1 MSVLSKN
8 TKTARPFRLL
18 TLSHVKQGFA
28 NWSRRAR
35 SRKEL
40 MNLSD
45 RCLND
50 IGIAHDLGP
59 RPAVEFLVHGVLADC
74 VLPAFN
80 PDMTAICCDAQHTAY
95 G

>member
-1 MSVLSKN
+1 MTILNNSA
-8 TKTARPFRLL
+8 KTARSSRLP
-18 TLSHVKQGFA
+18 TLSQVRQGFA

-50 IGIAHDLGP
+50 IGIARHSSGFKSCKP
-59 RPAVEFLVHGVLADC
+59 FWMA
-74 VLPAFN
+74 
-80 PDMTAICCDAQHTAY
+80 
-95 G
+95 

>member
-8 TKTARPFRLL
+8 TKTDRPSRLL

-50 IGIAHDLGP
+50 IGIARHSSDLKSCKP
-59 RPAVEFLVHGVLADC
+59 FW
-74 VLPAFN
+74 
-80 PDMTAICCDAQHTAY
+80 MS
-95 G
+95 

>member
-1 MSVLSKN
+1 MEEAVSILSKS
-8 TKTARPFRLL
+8 TKTARPPRLL
-18 TLSHVKQGFA
+18 SLGHVKQGLA

-50 IGIAHDLGP
+50 IGIARHSSGLKSCKP
-59 RPAVEFLVHGVLADC
+59 FWMA
-74 VLPAFN
+74 
-80 PDMTAICCDAQHTAY
+80 
-95 G
+95 

>member
-1 MSVLSKN
+1 MEVAVSTLNKS
-8 TKTARPFRLL
+8 TKTARQFRLL

-28 NWSRRAR
+28 NWSSRAR

-50 IGIAHDLGP
+50 IGIARHSSGLKSCKP
-59 RPAVEFLVHGVLADC
+59 FWMA
-74 VLPAFN
+74 
-80 PDMTAICCDAQHTAY
+80 
-95 G
+95 

>member
-1 MSVLSKN
+1 MSTLNKSAKTVRPPRVLS
-8 TKTARPFRLL
+8 FR
-18 TLSHVKQGFA
+18 HVKQGFA

-50 IGIAHDLGP
+50 IGIARHSSGLKACKP
-59 RPAVEFLVHGVLADC
+59 FWMA
-74 VLPAFN
+74 
-80 PDMTAICCDAQHTAY
+80 
-95 G
+95 

>member
-1 MSVLSKN
+1 MEVAMTTLNNN
-8 TKTARPFRLL
+8 TKTARPSRLL
-18 TLSHVKQGFA
+18 SLSHVREGLA

-50 IGIAHDLGP
+50 IGIARHSSGLKSCKP
-59 RPAVEFLVHGVLADC
+59 FWMA
-74 VLPAFN
+74 
-80 PDMTAICCDAQHTAY
+80 
-95 G
+95 

>member
-1 MSVLSKN
+1 MEEAVSILSKS
-8 TKTARPFRLL
+8 TKTARPPRLL
-18 TLSHVKQGFA
+18 SLRHVKQGFA

-50 IGIAHDLGP
+50 IGIARHSSGLKSCKP
-59 RPAVEFLVHGVLADC
+59 FWMA
-74 VLPAFN
+74 
-80 PDMTAICCDAQHTAY
+80 
-95 G
+95 

>member
-1 MSVLSKN
+1 MADYSMEVAMTTLRKN
-8 TKTARPFRLL
+8 AKTARPSRLL

-45 RCLND
+45 QCLND
-50 IGIAHDLGP
+50 IGIARHSSGLKSCKP
-59 RPAVEFLVHGVLADC
+59 FWMA
-74 VLPAFN
+74 
-80 PDMTAICCDAQHTAY
+80 
-95 G
+95 

>member
-1 MSVLSKN
+1 MEEAMSTLNKS
-8 TKTARPFRLL
+8 TKTAHPPRLL
-18 TLSHVKQGFA
+18 SWSHMKQGLA

-50 IGIAHDLGP
+50 IGIARQSSGLRACKP
-59 RPAVEFLVHGVLADC
+59 FWMA
-74 VLPAFN
+74 
-80 PDMTAICCDAQHTAY
+80 
-95 G
+95 

>member
-1 MSVLSKN
+1 MSTLDKSS
-8 TKTARPFRLL
+8 KTARPSRLL
-18 TLSHVKQGFA
+18 SLSHFKQGLA

-50 IGIAHDLGP
+50 IGVARHSSGLKACKP
-59 RPAVEFLVHGVLADC
+59 FWMA
-74 VLPAFN
+74 
-80 PDMTAICCDAQHTAY
+80 
-95 G
+95 

>member
-1 MSVLSKN
+1 MSILNKS
-8 TKTARPFRLL
+8 TKTARPPRLL
-18 TLSHVKQGFA
+18 SFSQVRQGLA

-50 IGIAHDLGP
+50 IGIARQSSGLKSCKP
-59 RPAVEFLVHGVLADC
+59 FWMA
-74 VLPAFN
+74 
-80 PDMTAICCDAQHTAY
+80 
-95 G
+95 

>member
-1 MSVLSKN
+1 MTTLRKN
-8 TKTARPFRLL
+8 AKTAHPSRLL

-45 RCLND
+45 QCLND
-50 IGIAHDLGP
+50 IGIARHSSGLKSCKP
-59 RPAVEFLVHGVLADC
+59 FWMA
-74 VLPAFN
+74 
-80 PDMTAICCDAQHTAY
+80 
-95 G
+95 

>member
-1 MSVLSKN
+1 MEVAVSTLNKS
-8 TKTARPFRLL
+8 TKTARQFRLL

-28 NWSRRAR
+28 NWSSRAR

-50 IGIAHDLGP
+50 IGIARHSSGLKSCKP
-59 RPAVEFLVHGVLADC
+59 FWLA
-74 VLPAFN
+74 
-80 PDMTAICCDAQHTAY
+80 
-95 G
+95 

>member
-1 MSVLSKN
+1 MTTFNKN
-8 TKTARPFRLL
+8 TKTARPSRLL
-18 TLSHVKQGFA
+18 SLIRVRQGIA

-50 IGIAHDLGP
+50 IGIARHSSGLKSCKP
-59 RPAVEFLVHGVLADC
+59 FWMA
-74 VLPAFN
+74 
-80 PDMTAICCDAQHTAY
+80 
-95 G
+95 

>member
-1 MSVLSKN
+1 MEVAMTTLNKS
-8 TKTARPFRLL
+8 TKTARPSRLL
-18 TLSHVKQGFA
+18 TLSHLKQGFA

-50 IGIAHDLGP
+50 IGIARHSSGLKSCKP
-59 RPAVEFLVHGVLADC
+59 FWMA
-74 VLPAFN
+74 
-80 PDMTAICCDAQHTAY
+80 
-95 G
+95 

>member
-1 MSVLSKN
+1 MAGHSMEVAMSTLNKS
-8 TKTARPFRLL
+8 TKTARLPRLL
-18 TLSHVKQGFA
+18 SLSQMKQGLA

-50 IGIAHDLGP
+50 IGIARHSSGLKSCKP
-59 RPAVEFLVHGVLADC
+59 FWMA
-74 VLPAFN
+74 
-80 PDMTAICCDAQHTAY
+80 
-95 G
+95 

>member
-1 MSVLSKN
+1 VSTLNKS
-8 TKTARPFRLL
+8 TKTARQFRLL

-28 NWSRRAR
+28 NWSSRAR

-50 IGIAHDLGP
+50 IGIARHSSGLKSCKP
-59 RPAVEFLVHGVLADC
+59 FWMA
-74 VLPAFN
+74 
-80 PDMTAICCDAQHTAY
+80 
-95 G
+95 

>member
-1 MSVLSKN
+1 MSILGRN
-8 TKTARPFRLL
+8 TKTARRSRLL
-18 TLSHVKQGFA
+18 AWSDVKRGLT

-50 IGIAHDLGP
+50 IGIARHSSGLKSCKP
-59 RPAVEFLVHGVLADC
+59 FWME
-74 VLPAFN
+74 
-80 PDMTAICCDAQHTAY
+80 
-95 G
+95 

>member
-1 MSVLSKN
+1 MEEAVSILSKS
-8 TKTARPFRLL
+8 TKTARSPRLL

-40 MNLSD
+40 MNLSA

-50 IGIAHDLGP
+50 IGIARHSSGLKSCKP
-59 RPAVEFLVHGVLADC
+59 FWMA
-74 VLPAFN
+74 
-80 PDMTAICCDAQHTAY
+80 
-95 G
+95 

>member
-1 MSVLSKN
+1 MSALNKSSKTVHSSRRLSW
-8 TKTARPFRLL
+8 
-18 TLSHVKQGFA
+18 SQMKQSFA

-50 IGIAHDLGP
+50 IGVARQNSGLKACKP
-59 RPAVEFLVHGVLADC
+59 FWMA
-74 VLPAFN
+74 
-80 PDMTAICCDAQHTAY
+80 
-95 G
+95 

>member
-1 MSVLSKN
+1 L
-8 TKTARPFRLL
+8 R
-18 TLSHVKQGFA
+18 HVKQGFA

-50 IGIAHDLGP
+50 IGIARHSSGLKSCKP
-59 RPAVEFLVHGVLADC
+59 FWMA
-74 VLPAFN
+74 
-80 PDMTAICCDAQHTAY
+80 
-95 G
+95 

>member
-1 MSVLSKN
+1 MSILSKR
-8 TKTARPFRLL
+8 TKTALSSRLL
-18 TLSHVKQGFA
+18 TLSHVKQGFV

-50 IGIAHDLGP
+50 IGIARHSSGLKSCKP
-59 RPAVEFLVHGVLADC
+59 FWMA
-74 VLPAFN
+74 
-80 PDMTAICCDAQHTAY
+80 
-95 G
+95 

>member
-1 MSVLSKN
+1 MTTLNKS

-18 TLSHVKQGFA
+18 SLSHVREGLA

-50 IGIAHDLGP
+50 IGIARHSSGLKSCKP
-59 RPAVEFLVHGVLADC
+59 FWMA
-74 VLPAFN
+74 
-80 PDMTAICCDAQHTAY
+80 
-95 G
+95 